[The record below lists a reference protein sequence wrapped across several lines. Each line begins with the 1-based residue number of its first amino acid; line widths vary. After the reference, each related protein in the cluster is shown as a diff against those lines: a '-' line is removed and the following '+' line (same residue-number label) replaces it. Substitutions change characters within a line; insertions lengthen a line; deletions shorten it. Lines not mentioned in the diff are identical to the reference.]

1 MSTALSMPQAPQGAT
16 PALRPVALTSRQ
28 KAAIIVRLALAEGAQ
43 ISLTDLPGAVQSEL
57 IHQMASLRHVDHA
70 TMIAVVREF
79 TNAFNGNGLSFPGA
93 LEETLTL
100 MDGCISKETATRMR
114 KQAGLAMHA
123 DPWARISGLDV
134 EVLLPLLIGESV
146 EVGAVVL
153 SKLKVSKAAELLG
166 QMPGERA
173 RRIAYAVSLT
183 SDIAPAVVL
192 KIGHSIA
199 EQLDTQPEREF
210 DTGPVERVGA
220 ILNFSPAATREDVLD
235 GLEQA
240 DAGFASQ
247 VRKAIFT
254 FANIPERIDPRDI
267 TKITR
272 DVDPAQLV
280 MALAA
285 ATGEDEKVT
294 EFILTNMSK
303 RMAESLREE
312 MTELGEVKQK
322 DGEAAMTALVITI
335 RELADSGEIFLIA
348 EEEEEQ

>member
-1 MSTALSMPQAPQGAT
+1 VSTALSMPQAPQGGA
-16 PALRPVALTSRQ
+16 PALRAAGLTRRQ

-57 IHQMASLRHVDHA
+57 IHQMASLRHVDHE
-70 TMIAVVREF
+70 TMLAVVQEF
-79 TNAFNGNGLSFPGA
+79 TSAFNGNGLSFPGA
-93 LEETLTL
+93 LQETLDL
-100 MDGCISKETATRMR
+100 MDGCISKDTSNRIR
-114 KQAGLAMHA
+114 RQAGLAMHA

-134 EVLLPLLIGESV
+134 EMLLPLLDGESV

-183 SDIAPAVVL
+183 SEIAPAVVL

-240 DAGFASQ
+240 DASFASQ

-272 DVDPAQLV
+272 EVEPAKLV

-285 ATGEDEKVT
+285 ATGEDEKVA

-322 DGEAAMTALVITI
+322 DGEAAMTALVIAI
-335 RELADSGEIFLIA
+335 RELADSGDIFLIA
-348 EEEEEQ
+348 EEDEE